1 MRDRCGSESR
11 TKVIIEAGE
20 RMAALIPLSAST
32 VQLDS
37 LAKSL
42 DTPRSFFRVALADI
56 LALCVAIA
64 IGRLA
69 C

>member
-1 MRDRCGSESR
+1 
-11 TKVIIEAGE
+11 
-20 RMAALIPLSAST
+20 MAALIPLSAST

-37 LAKSL
+37 LAMFL
-42 DTPRSFFRVALADI
+42 VAAADI
-56 LALCVAIA
+56 LALCVAVA